1 MPGSQ
6 ELKEDLKFNSELM
19 DLLEIMKNVAVFQY
33 RSLLKKRERFLR
45 LSGLLSGFFKM
56 LDIGQSPHR
65 FIKPRTEKAALVMV
79 TSNEGFMG
87 DLNFQV
93 VDSAILRAGS
103 AETEFFVIGEAGEMY
118 LKDSGKKFTA
128 FKGAP
133 DAEGRCALARELK
146 GHITRGIM
154 EERFGKVTIFY
165 PNPVSFL
172 LQRVE
177 AVELFPLTAL
187 VSQEKQPGAVESS
200 PIMESPAEGI
210 IGYLAEAFIE
220 HKLIELFEDSKL
232 SEFAA
237 RAVHLERSGQELVD
251 KKKQLQRQYSHALHE
266 LIDKN
271 TRELFSSQ
279 IIIKHKAD
287 GSERIDGEAYD
298 FGA

>member
-6 ELKEDLKFNSELM
+6 ELKEDLKFNGELT

-45 LSGLLSGFFKM
+45 LSGLLGGFFRMFDASKP
-56 LDIGQSPHR
+56 PHR
-65 FIKPRTEKAALVMV
+65 FIRPRVDKFALIMI

-93 VDSAILRAGS
+93 VDSAILRARAAA
-103 AETEFFVIGEAGEMY
+103 AEFVVVGESGERY
-118 LKDSGKKFTA
+118 LRDIGKKCTA
-128 FKGAP
+128 FRGVA
-133 DAEGRCALARELK
+133 DAAGRCALAKELK
-146 GHITRGIM
+146 GYIIKGLM
-154 EERFGKVTIFY
+154 EERFGKVSIFF

-172 LQRVE
+172 QQKVE
-177 AVELFPLTAL
+177 EVELFPLTAL
-187 VSQEKQPGAVESS
+187 LPQKGQTE
-200 PIMESPAEGI
+200 MESIPILESPEEGI
-210 IGYLAEAFIE
+210 IEYLSEAFIE
-220 HKLIELFEDSKL
+220 NKLIELLEDSKL

-237 RAVHLERSGQELVD
+237 RAVHLERSGQELVE

-279 IIIKHKAD
+279 IIIKHKAN
-287 GSERIDGEAYD
+287 DGEMSSVS
-298 FGA
+298 G

>member
-19 DLLEIMKNVAVFQY
+19 DLLKIMKNVAVFQY
-33 RSLLKKRERFLR
+33 RSLLKKRERFVR
-45 LSGLLSGFFKM
+45 LSELLSGFFRMFDVSK
-56 LDIGQSPHR
+56 SPHG
-65 FIKPRTEKAALVMV
+65 FIHPKIDKPALIMI

-103 AETEFFVIGEAGEMY
+103 GEAEYFVIGESGERY
-118 LKDSGKKFTA
+118 LRDTGKQYTA
-128 FKGAP
+128 FKGAA
-133 DAEGRCALARELK
+133 DAEGRCVLAKELK
-146 GHITRGIM
+146 EHITKGM
-154 EERFGKVTIFY
+154 AEGRFGRVSVFF

-172 LQRVE
+172 LQKVE
-177 AVELFPLTAL
+177 EVELFPLTAL
-187 VSQEKQPGAVESS
+187 FSSESKVVVESG
-200 PIMESPAEGI
+200 PIMESPEGGI
-210 IGYLAEAFIE
+210 IEYLAEAFVE
-220 HKLIELFEDSKL
+220 NKLIELLEDSKL

-251 KKKQLQRQYSHALHE
+251 KKKHLHRQYLHAFHE
-266 LIDKN
+266 LVDKN

-287 GSERIDGEAYD
+287 VPEKIDGEAN
-298 FGA
+298 GNGE

>member
-1 MPGSQ
+1 MSGSQ
-6 ELKEDLKFNSELM
+6 ELKEDLKFNDGLM

-45 LSGLLSGFFKM
+45 LSELLSGFFRM
-56 LDIGQSPHR
+56 LDINKTPHR
-65 FIKPRTEKAALVMV
+65 FIKPRTERSAFVMI

-93 VDSAILRAGS
+93 VDAAIRRAGEGD
-103 AETEFFVIGEAGEMY
+103 AELFIIGESGERY
-118 LKDSGKKFTA
+118 LKDLGKKCTA
-128 FKGAP
+128 FKGAL
-133 DAEGRCALARELK
+133 DIEGRSSLATELK
-146 GHITRGIM
+146 KQITQGLL
-154 EERFGKVTIFY
+154 EERFGKVSIFY

-172 LQRVE
+172 HQKVE
-177 AVELFPLTAL
+177 VAELFPLTAIF
-187 VSQEKQPGAVESS
+187 SKEQEPGADSGL
-200 PIMESPAEGI
+200 IMESPEEGI
-210 IGYLAEAFIE
+210 IEYLSGAFIE
-220 HKLIELFEDSKL
+220 HKLMELLEDSKL

-279 IIIKHKAD
+279 IILKHKVNDDEKEGGGDD
-287 GSERIDGEAYD
+287 GRRS
-298 FGA
+298 